1 MSKALH
7 SKLGQKFTVALSVL
21 VIFCSVFCWGVVLNR
36 SFSDQTVA
44 HTESSNFSSKAKS
57 ATKFG
62 GQYMIITGV
71 ITAVANY
78 LPFRADDRH

>member
-7 SKLGQKFTVALSVL
+7 SKLGQRFTVALSVL

-36 SFSDQTVA
+36 SISDQSVTQ
-44 HTESSNFSSKAKS
+44 TENSNFSSNAKS

-71 ITAVANY
+71 ITAVAHY
-78 LPFRADDRH
+78 LPFRADDSH

>member
-7 SKLGQKFTVALSVL
+7 SNLGQRFTVALSLLVL
-21 VIFCSVFCWGVVLNR
+21 FCSIFCWGVVLNR
-36 SFSDQTVA
+36 SFSDQSVA
-44 HTESSNFSSKAKS
+44 QTENSNFSSKAKS

-78 LPFRADDRH
+78 LPFRADDGH